1 MTAAETT
8 AASRIKFHTSAGTRN
23 VIDVNDGIDR
33 IMGDRA
39 LYARMLKRFRSDYA
53 AGAGPIRSA
62 LASGDRILAHR
73 ISHTLKGAA
82 GMIGAH
88 RLHNHA
94 CALEIALR
102 TCSGAEAIALD
113 ALAPAFER
121 ALQVIDTL
129 LSGTAVMP
137 EPEPPTRLLLP
148 DSVLLEKLVEL
159 LIDGD
164 GAAIDLLEE
173 SNTSL
178 KAILG
183 NARLEEV
190 VAAANEFDYE
200 RALLALRR
208 VAGAA

>member
-1 MTAAETT
+1 MTAAENT
-8 AASRIKFHTSAGTRN
+8 AASRIEFHTSAGTRD
-23 VIDVNDGIDR
+23 VIDICDGIDR

-137 EPEPPTRLLLP
+137 EPPTRLLLP